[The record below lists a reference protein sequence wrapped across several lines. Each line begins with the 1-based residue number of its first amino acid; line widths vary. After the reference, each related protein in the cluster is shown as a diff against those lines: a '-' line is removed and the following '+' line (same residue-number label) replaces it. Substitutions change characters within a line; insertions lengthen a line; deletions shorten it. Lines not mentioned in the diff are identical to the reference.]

1 MVKSCELTVGHLF
14 EVKAH
19 SRSLGC
25 PGRPIRGFE
34 SEQRVRFS
42 VKKIACG
49 LVAATDLYGPS
60 GFVRDDKVR
69 VCASIQCGADGWV
82 EPMQKLIWTS
92 VAENSPGRQSWVD
105 IYDSISPARDG

>member
-1 MVKSCELTVGHLF
+1 MGKENC
-14 EVKAH
+14 
-19 SRSLGC
+19 RSLGY

-60 GFVRDDKVR
+60 GFARDDKVR

-82 EPMQKLIWTS
+82 DRKSSGNLISYTPTRPNLFNKIQRRKTAS
-92 VAENSPGRQSWVD
+92 SRNL
-105 IYDSISPARDG
+105 DSSDSQPSLRD